1 MHKRIRVV
9 ENIAHMAE
17 HKYASNN
24 FPSLYFDVKRR
35 ADSLKLA
42 HDHFKSEF
50 MKRLGIK
57 YFIPD
62 PINGGNS
69 NTGPQIK
76 RILKNISVSA
86 SIFNISPTTLY
97 LVGKCCEFINRVSFV
112 NPRVCEKFSAAA
124 FACVMCDLGNYS
136 NITANTH
143 SLFCHAST
151 FIQWAQME
159 LGVSLGAL
167 TENSIEKGNRQNK
180 LYRQLYCYRGDIKRE
195 NRDIFMRRLLVSDPF
210 LVIEGEWKQELRKGN
225 VKKFRKKSK
234 LY

>member
-1 MHKRIRVV
+1 
-9 ENIAHMAE
+9 
-17 HKYASNN
+17 
-24 FPSLYFDVKRR
+24 
-35 ADSLKLA
+35 
-42 HDHFKSEF
+42 
-50 MKRLGIK
+50 MKRLGVK

-97 LVGKCCEFINRVSFV
+97 LVGKCCEFINHVTFM

-180 LYRQLYCYRGDIKRE
+180 LYRQLYCYHGDIKRE
-195 NRDIFMRRLLVSDPF
+195 NRDIFIRRLLVSDPF
-210 LVIEGEWKQELRKGN
+210 QRSPSLTLQTIRPVDSTFELSVSLSIDQGSIKAMLSLHEPLQTSPN
-225 VKKFRKKSK
+225 
-234 LY
+234 L

>member
-1 MHKRIRVV
+1 MGVIQTQASKSSESSRI
-9 ENIAHMAE
+9 
-17 HKYASNN
+17 
-24 FPSLYFDVKRR
+24 
-35 ADSLKLA
+35 
-42 HDHFKSEF
+42 
-50 MKRLGIK
+50 
-57 YFIPD
+57 
-62 PINGGNS
+62 
-69 NTGPQIK
+69 
-76 RILKNISVSA
+76 ISVS
-86 SIFNISPTTLY
+86 SFIFNISPTTLN
-97 LVGKCCEFINRVSFV
+97 LVGKCCEFINCVTFV

-180 LYRQLYCYRGDIKRE
+180 LYRQLYCYHGDIKRD
-195 NRDIFMRRLLVSDPF
+195 NRDIFIRRLLISDPF
-210 LVIEGEWKQELRKGN
+210 LVIEGEWKQELRRGN
-225 VKKFRKKSK
+225 VKNFRKKSK